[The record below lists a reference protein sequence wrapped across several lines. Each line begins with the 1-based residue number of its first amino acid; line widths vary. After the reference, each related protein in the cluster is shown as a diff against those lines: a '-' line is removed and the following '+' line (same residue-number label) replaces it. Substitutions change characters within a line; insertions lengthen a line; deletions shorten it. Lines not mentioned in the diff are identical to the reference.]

1 MTPPALRV
9 EGVEDGVERGAPFPG
24 FVARGPA
31 TTLPAQVFSELLPLI
46 DDEAE
51 LRVTLYALYAI
62 GRRKGTLRAVRV
74 SQLASEEPLRRALA
88 GCGGDAA
95 LTPALERA
103 VARGSLLTLALE
115 DGDTLCFMNS
125 AAGRRNRERL
135 RSGALRPP
143 PGVRVAAPRE
153 EPGGS
158 DTDAPAKVYE
168 QEIGALTP
176 AITDAL
182 DAAAERWPV
191 EWIARALRL
200 AARHNVRHWAYVESI
215 LRRWESEG
223 IGEEGGT
230 ADAEPGADHARAERR
245 DHGPYERV
253 IRRS

>member
-9 EGVEDGVERGAPFPG
+9 EEGVQQGTPFRG
-24 FVARGPA
+24 FVTRGTA
-31 TTLPAQVFSELLPLI
+31 TTLPAQFFTELLPLI

-62 GRRKGTLRAVRV
+62 GRRRGALRAVRL
-74 SQLASEEPLRRALA
+74 SQLASEEPLRRALT

-95 LTPALERA
+95 LEPALLRA
-103 VARGSLLTLALE
+103 VERGSLLTLALE
-115 DGDTLCFMNS
+115 DGDTLCFANTD
-125 AAGRRNRERL
+125 AGRRNRDRL

-143 PGVRVAAPRE
+143 PGVRIAAPRE
-153 EPGGS
+153 QPRAGEA
-158 DTDAPAKVYE
+158 DAPARVYE

-182 DAAAERWPV
+182 DAAAERWPAD
-191 EWIARALRL
+191 WIVRALRL
-200 AARHNVRHWAYVESI
+200 AARHNVRRWAYAESV
-215 LRRWESEG
+215 LRRWEAEG
-223 IGEEGGT
+223 IEEEGGT
-230 ADAEPGADHARAERR
+230 ADAEPGQDHERSARR

>member
-1 MTPPALRV
+1 MTPPALPI
-9 EGVEDGVERGAPFPG
+9 EGEAERRTPFAG
-24 FVARGPA
+24 FVARGAA
-31 TTLPAQVFSELLPLI
+31 TTLPAQFFSELLPQI

-62 GRRKGTLRAVRV
+62 GRRKGALRAVRV

-95 LTPALERA
+95 LAPALERA

-115 DGDTLCFMNS
+115 DGDTLCFVNTH
-125 AAGRRNRERL
+125 AGRRNRERL
-135 RSGALRPP
+135 RSGALAPP
-143 PGVRVAAPRE
+143 PGVRVAAPRD
-153 EPGGS
+153 EPPGS
-158 DTDAPAKVYE
+158 GTDAPARVYE

-182 DAAAERWPV
+182 DAAAERWPAD
-191 EWIARALRL
+191 WIVRALRL
-200 AARHNVRHWAYVESI
+200 AARHNVRRWAYAESV
-215 LRRWESEG
+215 LRRWEAEG
-223 IGEEGGT
+223 IEEEGGT
-230 ADAEPGADHARAERR
+230 ADAEPGQDHERSARR